1 IKAYKSDT
9 KEGVIGG
16 KASMK
21 GKLRFVVTKVLLFI
35 TMLAATGILT
45 SCEQT
50 IANTYGCPAS
60 KRVKKLQL
68 QRIKKLR

>member
-1 IKAYKSDT
+1 
-9 KEGVIGG
+9 
-16 KASMK
+16 MK